1 VFATAN
7 AERLIVFPATAGINH
22 TLRTE
27 RDMERITVTLGERS
41 YPITIAAGLF
51 NDPASFMPLKAG
63 EQVMLVTN
71 QTLAPL
77 YLDRV
82 RKVLEQAGVMVD
94 QVILPD
100 GEQYKS
106 LAVLEQVFSALLQKP
121 HGRDTTLIALGG
133 GVVGDLTGF
142 AAACYQRG
150 VRFIQVPT
158 TLLSQ
163 VDSSVGGKTAVNH
176 PLGKNM
182 IGAFYQPASVVV
194 DLDCLKTLPAREL
207 SSGLAEVIKYGIIL
221 DSDFFV
227 WLENNIDAL
236 VALDMN
242 ALGYCIRR
250 CCELKAEVVAADER
264 ESGLRALLNLGHT
277 YGHAIEA
284 EMGYGVWL
292 HGEAVAAGMMMAAET
307 AHRLGQFSVEDI
319 ERIKTLLLRAGLPVC
334 GPQEMAPES
343 YLPHMMR
350 DKKVLAGE
358 LRLVLPTAI
367 GQAEVRGGVGHDVV
381 LASIAACLPERN
393 A

>member
-1 VFATAN
+1 
-7 AERLIVFPATAGINH
+7 
-22 TLRTE
+22 
-27 RDMERITVTLGERS
+27 MEKITVTLGERS

-51 NDPASFMPLKAG
+51 RDPASFMPVKAG
-63 EQVMLVTN
+63 DQVMLVTN

-82 RKVLEQAGVMVD
+82 RSVLEQAGVRVD

-106 LAVLEQVFSALLQKP
+106 LSVLNEVFSALLEKP

-133 GVVGDLTGF
+133 GVIGDLTGF
-142 AAACYQRG
+142 AAASYQRG

-194 DLDCLKTLPAREL
+194 DLDCLCTLPAREL
-207 SSGLAEVIKYGIIL
+207 SSGMAEVIKYGIIL
-221 DSDFFV
+221 DADFFI
-227 WLENNIDAL
+227 WLEANMDAL
-236 VALDMN
+236 LALDMK
-242 ALGYCIRR
+242 ALAYCIRR

-264 ESGLRALLNLGHT
+264 ENGMRALLNLGHT

-284 EMGYGVWL
+284 EMGYGNWL
-292 HGEAVAAGMMMAAET
+292 HGEAVAAGMVMAAYA
-307 AHRLGQFSVEDI
+307 AHRLGQFSLDDL
-319 ERIKTLLLRAGLPVC
+319 ERVKNLIKRAGLPVC
-334 GPQEMAPES
+334 GPQQMSAEA

-358 LRLVLPTAI
+358 LRLVLPKAI
-367 GQAEVRGGVGHDVV
+367 GQSEVRAGVSHETV
-381 LASIAACLPERN
+381 LASIEDCR
-393 A
+393 

>member
-1 VFATAN
+1 
-7 AERLIVFPATAGINH
+7 
-22 TLRTE
+22 
-27 RDMERITVTLGERS
+27 MERITVTLGERS

-51 NDPASFMPLKAG
+51 DDPASFMPVKAG
-63 EQVMLVTN
+63 DQVMLVTN

-77 YLDRV
+77 YLDKV
-82 RKVLEQAGVMVD
+82 RSVLEQAGVRVD

-106 LAVLEQVFSALLQKP
+106 LSVLNEVFSALLEKP
-121 HGRDTTLIALGG
+121 HGRDTTLVALGG
-133 GVVGDLTGF
+133 GVIGDLTGF
-142 AAACYQRG
+142 AAASYQRG

-194 DLDCLKTLPAREL
+194 DLDCLRSLPAREL

-221 DSDFFV
+221 DADFFV
-227 WLENNIDAL
+227 WLENNMDDL
-236 VALDMN
+236 LALDMN
-242 ALGYCIRR
+242 ALAYCIRR
-250 CCELKAEVVAADER
+250 CCELKADVVAADEH
-264 ESGLRALLNLGHT
+264 EHGMRALLNLGHT

-284 EMGYGVWL
+284 AMGYGNWL
-292 HGEAVAAGMMMAAET
+292 HGEAVAAGIVMACYT
-307 AHRLGQFSVEDI
+307 AHRLGQFSLEDI
-319 ERIKTLLLRAGLPVC
+319 ARVKSLLVRAGLPVS
-334 GPQEMAPES
+334 GPKEMAAEA

-358 LRLVLPTAI
+358 LRLVLPTAV
-367 GQAEVRGGVGHDVV
+367 GQSEVRKGVPHDMV
-381 LASIAACLPERN
+381 LASIRDCETP
-393 A
+393 

>member
-1 VFATAN
+1 M
-7 AERLIVFPATAGINH
+7 ERL
-22 TLRTE
+22 
-27 RDMERITVTLGERS
+27 TVTLGERS

-51 NDPASFMPLKAG
+51 NDPASFWPLRAG
-63 EQVMLVTN
+63 DQVMLVTN
-71 QTLAPL
+71 ETLAPL
-77 YLDRV
+77 YLTHV
-82 RKVLEQAGVMVD
+82 RQVLEQAGVKVD

-106 LAVLEQVFSALLQKP
+106 LAVMDTVFTALLEKP

-142 AAACYQRG
+142 AAASYQRG

-182 IGAFYQPASVVV
+182 IGAFYQPAAVVI

-207 SSGLAEVIKYGIIL
+207 ASGLAEVIKYGIIL
-221 DSDFFV
+221 DGDFFD
-227 WLENNIDAL
+227 WLEKNLDAL
-236 VALDMN
+236 LALDGEAM
-242 ALGYCIRR
+242 AYCIRR
-250 CCELKAEVVAADER
+250 CCEIKAEVVAADER

-277 YGHAIEA
+277 FGHAIEA
-284 EMGYGVWL
+284 EMGYGNWL
-292 HGEAVAAGMMMAAET
+292 HGEAVAAGMVMAART
-307 AHRLGQFSVEDI
+307 AQRLGNFSEADTQRVI
-319 ERIKTLLLRAGLPVC
+319 ALLTRAGLPVT
-334 GPQEMAPES
+334 GPEAMAPEA

-358 LRLVLPTAI
+358 LRLVLPLAI
-367 GQAEVRGGVGHDVV
+367 GKSEVRGGVPHDVV
-381 LASIAACLPERN
+381 ISAIADCQQA
-393 A
+393 